1 MLSMIAYFL
10 SYTYS
15 FMKTTSTKDKHGTTR
30 TQRKAAPLNLIDFDD
45 SPAPPS
51 ASASASTS
59 APAPMS
65 DLDALSSL
73 SLGSGSTSY
82 SNPLSSEPTSGSSS
96 ALSLDLFGSAT
107 PQSKPSTPL
116 SWNTQS
122 SQPNPMFSQ
131 FSMPQQTI
139 PSQQGNYQP
148 NYSQPQQQPTQQQKN
163 GMAMNT
169 LGGQNSQPAQTQQT
183 KKPDPFEDLL
193 L

>member
-1 MLSMIAYFL
+1 MADSIRSVYR
-10 SYTYS
+10 
-15 FMKTTSTKDKHGTTR
+15 FMKTTSTKDKHGATR

-45 SPAPPS
+45 STPEPPS
-51 ASASASTS
+51 ASTSTS

-82 SNPLSSEPTSGSSS
+82 SNPMSTVPTTNSSS
-96 ALSLDLFGSAT
+96 ALPLDLFGSST
-107 PQSKPSTPL
+107 PQNSKPSTPL
-116 SWNTQS
+116 SWNTQ
-122 SQPNPMFSQ
+122 PNPMSQ

-148 NYSQPQQQPTQQQKN
+148 NYSQPQQQQQTQRS
-163 GMAMNT
+163 GMSMNT
-169 LGGQNSQPAQTQQT
+169 MSGQNGPASQTQTQT
-183 KKPDPFEDLL
+183 QAKKPDPFEDLL